1 MILNWSNENYSAII
15 CKASVGTPGL
25 CGVLT
30 ALCLVLCGLGE
41 LEPCLVAECLVAQTC
56 TPPRGNSS
64 SLTAQLMCI
73 PEAREVFPNPDLIL
87 SLSCL
92 KFPAALQTA
101 LRIKPQVPLL
111 SSRGGTVWPWLTPP
125 PSLLSPCLI
134 PLLPGSH
141 LTNPW
146 SWGKDPANPSELYSN
161 IISPHLARLY
171 LLCSHSPCHCW
182 QLCICMYG
190 HWSHPC
196 LHCTPP
202 AGSYLPQAP
211 RHEWEAASGS
221 ESELLP
227 ITYPS
232 HPRSL
237 LGSPNTTWLCP
248 CSPGVGVTPIAEL
261 CVASPSSVG
270 SSVLPTYL

>member
-1 MILNWSNENYSAII
+1 MVVEVNMILNWSNENYSAII

-125 PSLLSPCLI
+125 SPAFC
-134 PLLPGSH
+134 PHAWYHCSQGH
-141 LTNPW
+141 
-146 SWGKDPANPSELYSN
+146 
-161 IISPHLARLY
+161 ISRTHGLGGRILQT
-171 LLCSHSPCHCW
+171 LQNSTQTLF
-182 QLCICMYG
+182 
-190 HWSHPC
+190 
-196 LHCTPP
+196 LHT
-202 AGSYLPQAP
+202 
-211 RHEWEAASGS
+211 
-221 ESELLP
+221 
-227 ITYPS
+227 
-232 HPRSL
+232 
-237 LGSPNTTWLCP
+237 
-248 CSPGVGVTPIAEL
+248 
-261 CVASPSSVG
+261 
-270 SSVLPTYL
+270 